1 MALQAAPAYIGD
13 PTFEHPVELDRNILK
28 AIFGRSGLIKPG
40 DFALTPVVGAMEAN
54 IGPGAL
60 FIVGT
65 EADSQGGYFVWSD
78 EDEDVPWPAPAGSP
92 RIDSLIVR
100 VKDNQY
106 GSITGSPGAE
116 WFVATGTPSGSPSAI
131 SDAEFEPGGDFYEPG
146 AWYRV
151 ANWRVDPGDTQ
162 LQSGADLT
170 AFAQVVHLNAMPITT
185 LYVANGTFNKP
196 TGAKYIDFECQAGG
210 GGAGGADGSAGG
222 QAAVGGGGGGGA
234 WCLRRMSAEQ
244 VSTSVAITVGQ
255 GGAGGVGNAPGSTGG
270 SSSAGTYCGVS
281 GGGGGVGTDNVT
293 VALATGGA
301 PGTGFT
307 GSPDI
312 VKQGSAGLPG
322 IGIGGSYAIPGSG
335 GASPSGGGAAAG
347 PRTASGGANGAVGR
361 TYGGG
366 GSGAST
372 LANATDRTGG
382 AGGAGYVKV
391 TTHF

>member
-1 MALQAAPAYIGD
+1 MTLQAAPAYIGD

-28 AIFGRSGLIKPG
+28 SIFGRSGLIKPG
-40 DFALTPVVGAMEAN
+40 DFALTPVVGAMELTV
-54 IGPGAL
+54 GPGAA
-60 FIVGT
+60 FIVGD
-65 EADSQGGYFVWSD
+65 ESANQGGYYVWND
-78 EDEDVPWPAPAGSP
+78 EAEDVPWPAPAGSP

-116 WFVATGTPSGSPSAI
+116 WFVASGTPSGSPVAVA
-131 SDAEFEPGGDFYEPG
+131 DAEFEAGGDFYEPG

-151 ANWRVDPGDTQ
+151 ANVRVDPGDTQ
-162 LQSGADLT
+162 IPSNDVT
-170 AFAQVVHLNAMPITT
+170 AFAQVVYLNAMPITT
-185 LYVANGTFNKP
+185 LYTSSGSYSKLA
-196 TGAKYIDFECQAGG
+196 GAKYIDFECQAAGG
-210 GGAGGADGSAGG
+210 GGGGADGSSGG

-234 WCLRRMSAEQ
+234 WCFRRMSAEA
-244 VSTSVAITVGQ
+244 VASSVTITVGT
-255 GGAGGVGNAPGSTGG
+255 GAAGGVGNNPGATGG

-281 GGGGGVGTDNVT
+281 GGGGGNGTDNVP

-307 GSPDI
+307 GTPDI

-322 IGIGGSYAIPGSG
+322 HGIGGSYAVPGTG
-335 GASPSGGGAAAG
+335 GASPSGGGGASG
-347 PRTASGGANGAVGR
+347 PRTASGGANGNPGR

-382 AGGAGYVKV
+382 VGGAGYVKV